1 MRQVLREP
9 KRLIAVIA
17 LIAAIAVLS
26 ERPGTVMGTS
36 MEGLTWVAEKVSGVR
51 DAAGNPLA
59 SSVTSASV
67 TIDHTAPT
75 VTITST
81 APDPATESPIPVTV
95 EFSEPVFGFDEGD
108 FLLQNATVG
117 DFAGADTTFTL
128 NLYPDREGSV
138 TLAIGAGAAQD
149 AAGNDNTPAAPLLR
163 TYAVPPVCDRS
174 AHSADPDADHLINL
188 TELLRVIQFFNVK
201 SFHCQAG
208 TEDGYAPGPGDI
220 ECCTHASDYQ
230 PVDWGISLT
239 ELLRLIQ
246 FFNIGGYH
254 ACPDEGTEDGY
265 CPGGPAR

>member
-1 MRQVLREP
+1 
-9 KRLIAVIA
+9 
-17 LIAAIAVLS
+17 
-26 ERPGTVMGTS
+26 MGTS